1 MLSQQPAQRRHP
13 VHAKP
18 SRVNDMLAWL
28 EKHGPAMAE
37 RKSYELTFN
46 VAGRSVRGEMRMD
59 YQGLDGIREF
69 LNSHQAQLDAREK
82 YQLTFSV
89 GEQGVRASMRMFYGI
104 SEDA

>member
-1 MLSQQPAQRRHP
+1 MLSQQPAVRRHP

-18 SRVNDMLAWL
+18 SRVSDMLAWL
-28 EKHGPAMAE
+28 EKHGTAIAE

-59 YQGLDGIREF
+59 YDGLDGIREF
-69 LNSHQAQLDAREK
+69 LSSHKEQLDAREK

-89 GEQGVRASMRMFYGI
+89 APRRRRAQTPPPSSHRGT
-104 SEDA
+104 